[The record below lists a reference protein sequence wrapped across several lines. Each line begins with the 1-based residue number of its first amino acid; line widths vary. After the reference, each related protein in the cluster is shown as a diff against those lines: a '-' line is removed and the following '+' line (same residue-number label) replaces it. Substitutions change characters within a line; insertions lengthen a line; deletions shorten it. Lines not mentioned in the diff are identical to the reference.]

1 MGTRGNEN
9 IVAKVKTA
17 YTALM
22 LIDSDTAHILTRILM
37 ASTFIAASIFCVK
50 SRNFGLAC
58 FYAISAIETY
68 AKFRYPFHDW
78 SRDFLLANVDGRF
91 AKHEVQLFLMI
102 GIGAIISATAFAFFL
117 RMPKLTSAHLKIYT
131 GAIITFVLFFVEVI
145 SLHRTD
151 AFIYSIDGPFL
162 RCGWIY
168 AGAALLSTFGA
179 IQMRSR
185 WLLINRS

>member
-1 MGTRGNEN
+1 
-9 IVAKVKTA
+9 
-17 YTALM
+17 M

-50 SRNFGLAC
+50 SRNLGLAC
-58 FYAISAIETY
+58 FYTISAVETY

-78 SRDFLLANVDGRF
+78 ARDFLLANVDGRF
-91 AKHEVQLFLMI
+91 GKQEIQLYLII
-102 GIGAIISATAFAFFL
+102 GMGVIISGAAFAFFL

-131 GAIITFVLFFVEVI
+131 GAIITFVLFCIEVI
-145 SLHRTD
+145 SIHGTD

-179 IQMRSR
+179 IQMRTR
-185 WLLINRS
+185 RLLTSQS